1 MTPEIPVTIEVSSFV
16 TKKQIE
22 LGKDVIAITITNEG
36 NWTPIFGFNMKADDN
51 NTIETSRSFSMG
63 FPYTLAGN
71 KLNID
76 FLSSG
81 AGEKKFSVI
90 TYKKTC

>member
-1 MTPEIPVTIEVSSFV
+1 MTPEIPVTIEVSSYV
-16 TKKQIE
+16 SKRQIE
-22 LGKDVIAITITNEG
+22 LGKDVVAITIINEG
-36 NWTPIFGFNMKADDN
+36 NWTPTFGFNSKANDN
-51 NTIETSRSFSMG
+51 NTIETSRSFSLG

-76 FLSSG
+76 FLSDG
-81 AGEKKFSVI
+81 AGDKKYSVI